1 MSMPIDTTCSVV
13 YTRGMTNAL
22 NFAPRVAGIERR
34 LAALA
39 NLYAAELVSDEDRR
53 AVSRSRDM
61 LAADAGNLTNAIAE
75 QDAFDRELFD
85 RAYNATIEIERLGR

>member
-1 MSMPIDTTCSVV
+1 MSMPIDSTCSVV
-13 YTRGMTNAL
+13 YTRGMTNAPL
-22 NFAPRVAGIERR
+22 APRVADIERR
-34 LAALA
+34 LAALT